1 MKADAV
7 ILIFNKKVKYFIW
20 PCCFSIKQIFDIYG
34 GSTIE
39 VIENGI
45 GKEIEN
51 KLNEQFSSQKKDK
64 P

>member
-1 MKADAV
+1 MS
-7 ILIFNKKVKYFIW
+7 VKFEGFTKPITD
-20 PCCFSIKQIFDIYG
+20 FSSSIKPIFDIYG

>member
-1 MKADAV
+1 MS
-7 ILIFNKKVKYFIW
+7 VKFEGFTKPITD
-20 PCCFSIKQIFDIYG
+20 FSSSIKPIFDIYG

-51 KLNEQFSSQKKDK
+51 KLRIDVNKYINGYY
-64 P
+64 